1 MIFMFTKTTILIRVL
16 LTFFG
21 VWGIMFGYPWMV
33 LASMTFLALRFRAW
47 EVLALGASMDLLWL
61 PEKFLY
67 DPLPLFTLGA
77 LLLLWG
83 LEPLRK
89 ELFI

>member
-1 MIFMFTKTTILIRVL
+1 MTIKTSILIRIPLDLLGAWAVL
-16 LTFFG
+16 
-21 VWGIMFGYPWMV
+21 FGYPWLV
-33 LASMTFLALRFRAW
+33 LIVMTFLALRFRAW
-47 EVLALGASMDLLWL
+47 EVLALGVSMDLLFL

-67 DPLPLFTLGA
+67 DPLPLFTFAGM
-77 LLLLWG
+77 LLLWG